1 MPNLIACLLLIIGCG
16 IIMVLIALYYKMV
29 AEERIKEIE
38 ESVERRAERKARQ
51 LVKEWLGG
59 VQIQVTQRIIVTE
72 DDLKKEDGND

>member
-72 DDLKKEDGND
+72 DDLKKENGND